1 MSKNISISD
10 EVYEKLKSEKKERSF
25 SEVIEEKIDSGGN
38 ISEVAGSKVLDRE
51 TMKDVKDEIREVK
64 ETSRRK
70 KIKN

>member
-10 EVYEKLKSEKKERSF
+10 EVYEKLEREKDGKSF
-25 SEVIEEKIDSGGN
+25 SDLIDEKIDSGGN

-51 TMKDVKDEIREVK
+51 TMKNVKDEIREVK

-70 KIKN
+70 KTKN